1 LEKKVSLTFIAGE
14 NVELWAPSVENVE
27 LYAKWIN
34 LPSGRLYSRTPLPQ
48 SISQLKK
55 ILEPQSEDSIKTS
68 IYFEIYHKKDMKS
81 IGIVG
86 LSDINWLNRNAH
98 FFVNIGEPEYWGKGL
113 AVESLKLLIIYSF
126 EDLNL
131 HKLYTGVFTPN
142 KQSIRVLEKL
152 GLIHEA
158 TLKEEMYVD
167 GTYYDAL
174 KYRVF
179 KKEWFER
186 MEK

>member
-1 LEKKVSLTFIAGE
+1 
-14 NVELWAPSVENVE
+14 
-27 LYAKWIN
+27 
-34 LPSGRLYSRTPLPQ
+34 
-48 SISQLKK
+48 
-55 ILEPQSEDSIKTS
+55 
-68 IYFEIYHKKDMKS
+68 
-81 IGIVG
+81 
-86 LSDINWLNRNAH
+86 
-98 FFVNIGEPEYWGKGL
+98 
-113 AVESLKLLIIYSF
+113 
-126 EDLNL
+126 LNL